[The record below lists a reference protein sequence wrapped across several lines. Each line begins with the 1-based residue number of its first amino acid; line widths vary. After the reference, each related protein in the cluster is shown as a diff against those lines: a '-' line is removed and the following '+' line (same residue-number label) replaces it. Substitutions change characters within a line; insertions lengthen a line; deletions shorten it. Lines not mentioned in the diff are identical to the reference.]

1 MSDRKTDLQEQSMD
15 EILSSIRKII
25 SEDGVSRSDTTI
37 EEPETNTDGDAN
49 EDEVLVLT
57 QLIDQKT
64 VLDQV
69 ASTPNEAK
77 SIEDGININK
87 ETTDRDLGFENEI
100 TFLSNEILKRSND
113 SITALLTNLNDLEAN
128 AFNQKL
134 DSLTIKLLRPLVK
147 EWLDN
152 NLPTIVD
159 QMVRDEIKRLT
170 TVSSK

>member
-77 SIEDGININK
+77 SI
-87 ETTDRDLGFENEI
+87 LL
-100 TFLSNEILKRSND
+100 LSVGKRG
-113 SITALLTNLNDLEAN
+113 
-128 AFNQKL
+128 
-134 DSLTIKLLRPLVK
+134 
-147 EWLDN
+147 
-152 NLPTIVD
+152 
-159 QMVRDEIKRLT
+159 
-170 TVSSK
+170 

>member
-87 ETTDRDLGFENEI
+87 ETTDRDLGFENEE

-134 DSLTIKLLRPLVK
+134 DSLTIKLLRPLLK

>member
-1 MSDRKTDLQEQSMD
+1 MSDRKTDLQVQSMD

-87 ETTDRDLGFENEI
+87 ETTDRDLGFENEE

>member
-25 SEDGVSRSDTTI
+25 SEDGVSRADTTI

-69 ASTPNEAK
+69 ASTPNEVK

-87 ETTDRDLGFENEI
+87 ETTDRDLGFENEE